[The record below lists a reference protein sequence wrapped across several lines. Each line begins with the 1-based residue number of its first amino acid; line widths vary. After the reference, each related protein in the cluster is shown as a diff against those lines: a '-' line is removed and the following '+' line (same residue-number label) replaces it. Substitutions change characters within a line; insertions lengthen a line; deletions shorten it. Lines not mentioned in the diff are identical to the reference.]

1 MNSMQK
7 PVLRGLAIF
16 GLTMALGACN
26 LWPASAAQDEFG
38 SSVRQTMDSQKA
50 NPVAAGDPD
59 LQAVDGVDG
68 VRLQSVLETYR
79 GDVGAPAEVK
89 RDLVIDL
96 SR

>member
-7 PVLRGLAIF
+7 PVLRGLAF
-16 GLTMALGACN
+16 VGLTMALGACN
-26 LWPASAAQDEFG
+26 MWPSSTAEAEFG
-38 SSVRQTMDSQKA
+38 SSVRQTLESQKA
-50 NPVAAGDPD
+50 DPVTGDPD
-59 LQAVDGVDG
+59 LEAVDGVDG

-89 RDLVIDL
+89 RDLIIDL